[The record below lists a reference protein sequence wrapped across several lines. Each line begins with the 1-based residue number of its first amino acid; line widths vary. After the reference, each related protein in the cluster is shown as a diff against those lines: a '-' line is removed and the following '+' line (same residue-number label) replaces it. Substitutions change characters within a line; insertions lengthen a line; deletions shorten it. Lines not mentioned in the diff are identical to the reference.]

1 MDQSEELGVIV
12 SSGQDTTRAAPVIA
26 IDGPSGSGKGTV
38 SRLVARHLGWH
49 FLDSGALYRLTGL
62 AALNNGVSLD
72 DEAALGQL
80 AADLDV
86 RFEEH
91 DGGADTRFLLFGD
104 DVSEAIRSEECAMA
118 ASKVAVMAPVRRA
131 LLQLQR
137 DCRRPPGLVADGRDM
152 GTVVFPTAELKIFL
166 VASAEERAKRR
177 YKQLKDKGI
186 SVSLGTLLK
195 DIEARDRRDSERSVS
210 PLVQAADAYQ
220 LDSTQKGIDEVV
232 DIVLDYWRAIEA
244 G

>member
-1 MDQSEELGVIV
+1 MTDKRQAE
-12 SSGQDTTRAAPVIA
+12 AAPVIA

-38 SRLVARHLGWH
+38 SRLVARRLGWH

-62 AALNNGVSLD
+62 AALENGVPLD

-86 RFEEH
+86 RFEER
-91 DGGADTRFLLFGD
+91 DGGADTRFLLAGR
-104 DVSEAIRSEECAMA
+104 DVSEAIRSEKCAMA
-118 ASKVAVMAPVRRA
+118 ASKVAVMASVRLA

-177 YKQLKDKGI
+177 YKQLKDKEI
-186 SVSLGTLLK
+186 SVSLGTLLE
-195 DIEARDRRDSERSVS
+195 DIEARDRRDSQRSVS
-210 PLVQAADAYQ
+210 PLLQAEDAYL

-232 DIVLDYWRAIEA
+232 DIVLDHWRTINNA
-244 G
+244 GRA

>member
-1 MDQSEELGVIV
+1 VTNQSA
-12 SSGQDTTRAAPVIA
+12 QAPVITV
-26 IDGPSGSGKGTV
+26 DGPSGSGKGTV
-38 SRLVARHLGWH
+38 SRLVARRLGWH

-62 AALNNGVSLD
+62 AALQQGVDLD
-72 DEAALGQL
+72 DEAALGRL
-80 AADLDV
+80 AAGLDV
-86 RFEEH
+86 RFEER
-91 DGGADTRFLLFGD
+91 DGGADTRFLLFGK
-104 DVSEAIRSEECAMA
+104 DVSDAIRSEAAASA
-118 ASKVAVMAPVRRA
+118 ASKVAVMMSVREA

-186 SVSLGTLLK
+186 GVSLGTLLE
-195 DIEARDRRDSERSVS
+195 DIEARDRRDTERSVS
-210 PLVQAADAYQ
+210 PLVKAADAHL

-232 DIVLDYWRAIEA
+232 DTVLDYWRTLSAD
-244 G
+244 

>member
-1 MDQSEELGVIV
+1 VAEK
-12 SSGQDTTRAAPVIA
+12 APVIT

-38 SRLVARHLGWH
+38 SRLVASRLGWH

-62 AALNNGVSLD
+62 AALNEGVDLD
-72 DEAALGQL
+72 DEEALGQL

-86 RFEEH
+86 RFEER
-91 DGGADTRFLLFGD
+91 DGGADTRFILSGL
-104 DVSEAIRSEECAMA
+104 DVSDAIRSEACAAA
-118 ASKVAVMAPVRRA
+118 ASKVAVMTSVRQA
-131 LLQLQR
+131 LMQVQR
-137 DCRRPPGLVADGRDM
+137 DCRRAPGLVADGRDM

-195 DIEARDRRDSERSVS
+195 DIESRDQRDTQRSIS
-210 PLVQAADAYQ
+210 PLVKADDAHL
-220 LDSTQKGIDEVV
+220 LDSTEKGIGEVV
-232 DIVLDYWRAIEA
+232 DIVLNYWQVINT

>member
-1 MDQSEELGVIV
+1 VN
-12 SSGQDTTRAAPVIA
+12 SGQDTINPAPVIT

-38 SRLVARHLGWH
+38 SRLVASRLGWH

-62 AALNNGVSLD
+62 AALQQGVDLE
-72 DEAALGQL
+72 DEAALGRL
-80 AADLDV
+80 AAGLDV
-86 RFEEH
+86 RFEER
-91 DGGADTRFLLFGD
+91 DGGADTRFLLAGE
-104 DVSEAIRSEECAMA
+104 DVSDAIRAEASAAA
-118 ASKVAVMAPVRRA
+118 ASKVAVMASVREA

-186 SVSLGTLLK
+186 GVSLGSLLD
-195 DIEARDRRDSERSVS
+195 DIEARDRRDTERSVS
-210 PLVQAADAYQ
+210 PLVKAADAY
-220 LDSTQKGIDEVV
+220 LVDSTEKGIDEVV
-232 DIVLDYWRAIEA
+232 DIVLDHWLAISA

>member
-1 MDQSEELGVIV
+1 
-12 SSGQDTTRAAPVIA
+12 
-26 IDGPSGSGKGTV
+26 
-38 SRLVARHLGWH
+38 
-49 FLDSGALYRLTGL
+49 
-62 AALNNGVSLD
+62 
-72 DEAALGQL
+72 
-80 AADLDV
+80 
-86 RFEEH
+86 
-91 DGGADTRFLLFGD
+91 
-104 DVSEAIRSEECAMA
+104 
-118 ASKVAVMAPVRRA
+118 
-131 LLQLQR
+131 
-137 DCRRPPGLVADGRDM
+137 M

-232 DIVLDYWRAIEA
+232 DIVLDYWRAIQA

>member
-1 MDQSEELGVIV
+1 VTNQST
-12 SSGQDTTRAAPVIA
+12 QAPVIT

-38 SRLVARHLGWH
+38 SRLVASRLGWH

-62 AALNNGVSLD
+62 AALQQGVDLE
-72 DEAALGQL
+72 DEAALGRL
-80 AADLDV
+80 AAGLDV
-86 RFEEH
+86 RFEER
-91 DGGADTRFLLFGD
+91 DGGADTRFLLAGE
-104 DVSEAIRSEECAMA
+104 DVSDAIRAEASAAA
-118 ASKVAVMAPVRRA
+118 ASKVAVMASVREA

-186 SVSLGTLLK
+186 GVSLGSLLD
-195 DIEARDRRDSERSVS
+195 DIEARDRRDTERSVS
-210 PLVQAADAYQ
+210 PLVKAADAY
-220 LDSTQKGIDEVV
+220 LVDSTEKGIDEVV
-232 DIVLDYWRAIEA
+232 DIVLDHWLAISA